1 MDYESAQEVI
11 ACLGDER
18 KIFHYYRDRYS
29 LGLLRQLARQQAGG
43 ELPIAQLRQSPYAGL
58 L

>member
-43 ELPIAQLRQSPYAGL
+43 ELQIG
-58 L
+58 